1 MTFHSRSNK
10 TKLPDPKMKY
20 PVLYQVRDVDND
32 LWDVRDVRPTKHGF
46 EILYGSRVY
55 RLTNHRNGPGLIVTK
70 QLFDYWE
77 ANKTKR
83 DGVLFDLPAGR
94 TTLKCARSRCGFN
107 HNRDLKNYWS
117 EHIPELQTLSA
128 REFAARHNLDV
139 QLVFDSPFRVVGRRA
154 RDLNWWCTPET
165 LAILRSG
172 ITLRE
177 IGKKLVIGT
186 PHAGRLRNRA
196 RLAPAA

>member
-1 MTFHSRSNK
+1 MIFCLRSPK
-10 TKLPDPKMKY
+10 TKLPAKPMKF

-46 EILYGSRVY
+46 DLLYGSRVY
-55 RLTNHRNGPGLIVTK
+55 RLTSHRNGPGLIVTK

-83 DGVLFDLPAGR
+83 DGVLFDLPGGR
-94 TTLKCARSRCGFN
+94 TTLKRARSRCGFN
-107 HNRDLKNYWS
+107 HNRDLKNYWT

-139 QLVFDSPFRVVGRRA
+139 QLVFDSRFRVLGKVA
-154 RDLNWWCTPET
+154 RDLNWWRTPET
-165 LAILRSG
+165 LAVLRSD
-172 ITLRE
+172 ITVTE
-177 IGKKLVIGT
+177 MGKKLGIGRT
-186 PHAGRLRNRA
+186 HARRLRVRA

>member
-1 MTFHSRSNK
+1 MFFYSRSRN
-10 TKLPDPKMKY
+10 TKLPAPKMKF

-46 EILYGSRVY
+46 DLLYGSRVY
-55 RLTNHRNGPGLIVTK
+55 RLTNFRNGPGLIVTK
-70 QLFDYWE
+70 ELFDYWE

-94 TTLKCARSRCGFN
+94 TTLKRARSRCGFN
-107 HNRDLKNYWS
+107 HNRDVKDYWT

-128 REFAARHNLDV
+128 RVAARHNLDV
-139 QLVFDSPFRVVGRRA
+139 QLVRDSRFRVLGRRA
-154 RDLNWWCTPET
+154 RDLDWWRTPEPV
-165 LAILRSG
+165 AVLRSG

-177 IGKKLVIGT
+177 IGEKLGIGT
-186 PHAGRLRNRA
+186 SHASRLRKRA